1 VCNCDNSERRAVS
14 RGRCEDI
21 PSSCCSWLCKAV
33 MVCASWDVRL
43 RLLED
48 SFALARAAAS
58 RSDLV
63 WRVWVVMRNVVSRIL
78 KTYQCSNQS
87 VNLT

>member
-1 VCNCDNSERRAVS
+1 
-14 RGRCEDI
+14 
-21 PSSCCSWLCKAV
+21 

-63 WRVWVVMRNVVSRIL
+63 
-78 KTYQCSNQS
+78 
-87 VNLT
+87 